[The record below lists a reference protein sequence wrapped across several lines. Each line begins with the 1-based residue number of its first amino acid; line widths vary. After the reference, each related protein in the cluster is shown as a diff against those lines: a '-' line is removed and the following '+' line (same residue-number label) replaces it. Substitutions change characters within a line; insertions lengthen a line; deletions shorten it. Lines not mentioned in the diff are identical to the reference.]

1 MKKMDKSSF
10 FRRAFEKSPRFWMS
24 IALLFSDLFAF
35 VTSVGLTFLV
45 WRLISD
51 KSGILIQ
58 YMRIFPFS
66 FIFFVSLYLLRG
78 LYPGIAV
85 NRIVELKRLV
95 VTTTFGYL
103 VIVAFVSVFEATNPR
118 DTIFF
123 TILWGFSLGLV
134 PFSRWVFRGILIYVK
149 MWGEPVI
156 VFGQGKECE
165 MILDHLNR
173 YKKLGLRPVA
183 VVNGQKTT
191 QGEYNIPTIL
201 WSSWFQDRNHADQ
214 YPNVR
219 TAILIYPEVSASIFN
234 TLVDNQLG
242 GFSRLIFVSGW
253 EHLRSSW
260 VQPVDLVGILGL
272 EIRKNLLNKRE
283 QLLKRILDITIVLVV
298 SIVMFPFLLL
308 LFGLVYWDSGGKP
321 LYNQIRFGYQG
332 KRFKL
337 YKFRTMVLD
346 ADKILTAY
354 LETHP
359 EMQVEWE
366 FAHKLKNDPRT
377 TWFGQILRKLSLDEI
392 PQIWNVLKGEMSI
405 VGPRP
410 IVDTEI
416 PKYQDTFTLYQQVKP
431 GITGLWQVLGR
442 NNTSYSERIR
452 LDEYYVRNWSI
463 WMDIYIIIRTAW
475 VVIRRRGAY

>member
-1 MKKMDKSSF
+1 MEKPSL
-10 FRRAFEKSPRFWMS
+10 FRRIFEKSPRFWMS
-24 IALLFSDLFAF
+24 IALLFSDFFAF
-35 VTSVGLTFLV
+35 VTAVGLTILV
-45 WRLISD
+45 WRIFSD

-58 YMRIFPFS
+58 YIRIFPFS

-103 VIVAFVSVFEATNPR
+103 VMIAFVSVFEATEPR

-123 TILWGFSLGLV
+123 AILWGFSLGLV
-134 PFSRWVFRGILIYVK
+134 PFSRWVFRGILIHFK

-156 VFGQGKECE
+156 VFGFGEQCE

-183 VVNGQKTT
+183 IVNGQEKT
-191 QGEYNIPTIL
+191 QVELNIPIIMG
-201 WSSWFQDRNHADQ
+201 SSWFQDVNYSSKYQ
-214 YPNVR
+214 NIG
-219 TAILIYPEVSASIFN
+219 TAIIINPEISETISNAI
-234 TLVDNQLG
+234 VDNQFG
-242 GFSRLIFVSGW
+242 NFSRLIFVSGW
-253 EHLRSSW
+253 EHLRGSW
-260 VQPVDLVGILGL
+260 VEPVDLGGILGL
-272 EIRKNLLNKRE
+272 EIRQNLLNQRE
-283 QLLKRILDITIVLVV
+283 QFFKRFLDITLVLVG
-298 SIVMFPFLLL
+298 STVMFPFLLL
-308 LFGLVYWDSGGKP
+308 LFGLVFLDSGGKP
-321 LYNQIRFGYQG
+321 FYTQIRIGYQG

-337 YKFRTMVLD
+337 MKFRTMVPN
-346 ADKILTAY
+346 ADKLLTTY
-354 LETHP
+354 LDTHP
-359 EMQVEWE
+359 EMRVEWNAA
-366 FAHKLKNDPRT
+366 FKLKNDPRT
-377 TWFGQILRKLSLDEI
+377 TWLGKLLRKLSLDEI
-392 PQIWNVLKGEMSI
+392 PQVWNVIKGEMSI

-416 PKYQDTFTLYQQVKP
+416 QKYQETFTLYQQVKP

-463 WMDIYIIIRTAW
+463 WMDFYIIIRTAW